1 MNLFT
6 KTPIFI
12 TIIFLIIINN
22 IDKIQ
27 AQIIYDDVVPFV
39 QFHFTVKLKEYNN
52 QMAQEKILDYS
63 SKKFKKPPQVIL
75 GIGFYNNIWNPTNK
89 NILFELTSSE
99 VTNKKCTIKL
109 ISDNQ
114 SSYLYGI
121 SANVFIIDT
130 SQFPFIQVFNQS
142 KTNIQF
148 NTDYQ
153 FSETRTYSSDLQGKK
168 NAIVIVRGW
177 KSSIKASENKSFSL
191 NVFITKVDETSYK
204 INFVSNKSSIQ
215 INDVYYTIIEHVE
228 NPPGIYGVISNYDQ
242 SYKAPTSEKC
252 FKDIYCNK
260 ESRYFIVNFKVVNMQ
275 LSNQQSDYV
284 KFFTS
289 INQFEF
295 ETVQDGQD
303 PRIFLQKFQFMQDT
317 IQYSYSIWDKT
328 VCYGSTSSSIFF
340 YRKTC
345 SNSQYID
352 ASGTTCTPNC
362 NIVNTEN
369 IQMCLDCLSGQYY
382 LKDKQICQ
390 QQKPMGY
397 ACTLTGSFYQCQDCK
412 IDNCNE
418 CIQKNSISCDKYSDD
433 RIYQNQDCHFSCS
446 KCYIPNKD
454 YGCQECS
461 SNTRQLQK
469 MTGSCSCKT
478 GYKEVGVAECQ
489 DQSALEP
496 NIEIQNANN
505 KLIQILFLAYL
516 PQLFLNMH
524 PYVDYFI
531 IQMQQLGNLYF
542 INQNTTTTPNKSFI
556 VLNYFNIYSGSASAE
571 DTNIE
576 NVPFV
581 FFKSQILLKKYGDRS
596 IKQEQ
601 LVDYSSKNFKSA
613 PIVILGIGYYNNKW
627 NPEKQILFNLNSSF
641 VTKTNCTIQ
650 LISDNNS
657 SYLYGIQANL
667 LAIDITQFPF
677 VNIKSQTQINIKFD
691 SKYQFIEKRKY
702 SPELQGKKNAIVVIN
717 GWKSSPFNSQN
728 QKFSLNVFVTIID
741 DQNYTITI
749 STSQHSQTIVDVYYT
764 IIEYVTDPPS
774 MYGVTANY
782 EENYKANTT
791 KECFYSYQQCNN
803 KDRFFP
809 VQFDVVKMKISQA
822 QEQDKFFAS
831 INQFDFE
838 TKQLVDIEG
847 TDPRIQLVN
856 LKYQES
862 RCYCGNGFF
871 GTNCKQSCN
880 HSCILCQDNLSC
892 DKYSDERIYKNQDC
906 HFSCSKCYIPS
917 KTYGCEQCGSNT
929 RELQKITGTCIC
941 KTGFREIG
949 EAECKDEK
957 FLEPNKEVQN
967 TNNKIIQ
974 ALFFINLPQLFIN
987 IHPYGDFF
995 LFQMQQLGNFYFQNQ
1010 NSTTSPFKSF
1020 TILNFFNIY
1029 YQKPQAQDKTTE
1041 IVFGIAFKS
1050 NVDKTSSQ
1058 NLLLLTII
1066 LILFALFS
1074 IITLPQTQ
1082 TIDYSSKQFKNP
1094 PLVIVGIGFYNNK
1107 FDPKDKQI
1115 LFELTSSSITNS
1127 QCDIQL
1133 ISDAA
1138 TSYLTGIQA
1147 NVLVIDKSQFP
1158 FVNVIYQKQQNINFD
1173 NNYQFQ
1179 EKRQYSLNLQGN
1191 KSAIVIIRGWKS
1203 SSKTSSNSSFSLHV
1217 FVQNIDDQNYT
1228 ITITTSKSSLT
1239 IIDVYYT
1246 IIEYQT
1252 NPTSQ
1257 YGIISNYDQ
1266 SYQSPTKQTCF
1277 SSKSCKNEKRYFPV
1291 NFKVVNIQK
1300 ISSPYYNFFISINQ
1314 FQFTTENYE
1323 TDPRLELTKQQI
1335 NKDTIN
1341 YSYHTWDDSICT
1353 GSTTSSLF
1361 FYRKVCQNNQY
1372 FNIIANTCIS
1382 SCQITNPQN
1391 NQLCLDC
1398 SSGQYFLQ
1406 DKQICQ
1412 SKKPAGYICS
1422 QINSFYTCQN
1432 CKIDNCQECQDV
1444 GSSQFNCV
1452 QCLSQYYLYK
1462 NQCSIKQPD
1471 NTNCNDKFICS
1482 ACNDTNCLK
1491 CILNSSN
1498 DQQCLDCPSG
1508 QYFLQDKQTCQSEK
1522 PAGYICSQISLFQ
1535 TCQNCKID
1543 NCQECQDAGFFGIDC
1558 KQSCI
1563 QSCILC
1569 QDSLSCDKY
1578 SDERIYQKE
1587 DCHFSCQKCYIPNKD
1602 YACQECSSETRE
1614 LEQMTGSCFCKA
1626 GYTDIGIAEC
1636 QDNKALKPNDNFSST
1651 SSQIVQVLFIAYLP
1665 QLLIN
1670 IHPYADYFI
1679 FQMQSLGNL
1688 YFVNQNSTII
1698 PFKSFTVI
1706 NFLNIYYKSSEVG
1719 SSVYEQVFGI
1729 KYKLIIDKIVSYNL
1743 LIVAIVLILFT
1754 LFSIVVFLFRS
1765 KITSTF
1771 IINTFLWNSQLKLI
1785 RIFSNYFLINLFL
1798 NLSNFSE
1805 MESLSFILLGILG
1818 SIYLLN
1824 LVICFQKSRHI
1835 NQQMFKFLYDNL
1847 NTNNIFNRY
1856 FWIIIE
1862 IKKIVCVI
1870 CLSLAPMQIYYYLF
1884 LSISFLFGLVLIKFK
1899 PHLNQIRDLVFL
1911 IISELFVFC
1920 LTIFPLL
1927 MEKINDYSI
1936 ICSLTNTANIISII
1950 YSIFQLIITAEY
1962 ILRRF
1967 IQYRRQKS
1975 KLLSSQNF
1983 CRPFVVDMALEI
1995 NIEKLDDIL
2004 NYSRLTSTQ
2013 FKNKSPSR
2021 SRNKLQSNI
2030 Y

>member
-1 MNLFT
+1 CVSCDQSIQKLAFYEGKCYTQNFPPDNTFCDWNRLACT
-6 KTPIFI
+6 KC
-12 TIIFLIIINN
+12 N
-22 IDKIQ
+22 D
-27 AQIIYDDVVPFV
+27 
-39 QFHFTVKLKEYNN
+39 
-52 QMAQEKILDYS
+52 S
-63 SKKFKKPPQVIL
+63 SCLSCSDPSKPPQV
-75 GIGFYNNIWNPTNK
+75 
-89 NILFELTSSE
+89 
-99 VTNKKCTIKL
+99 
-109 ISDNQ
+109 
-114 SSYLYGI
+114 
-121 SANVFIIDT
+121 
-130 SQFPFIQVFNQS
+130 
-142 KTNIQF
+142 
-148 NTDYQ
+148 
-153 FSETRTYSSDLQGKK
+153 YSS
-168 NAIVIVRGW
+168 
-177 KSSIKASENKSFSL
+177 
-191 NVFITKVDETSYK
+191 
-204 INFVSNKSSIQ
+204 
-215 INDVYYTIIEHVE
+215 
-228 NPPGIYGVISNYDQ
+228 
-242 SYKAPTSEKC
+242 
-252 FKDIYCNK
+252 
-260 ESRYFIVNFKVVNMQ
+260 
-275 LSNQQSDYV
+275 
-284 KFFTS
+284 
-289 INQFEF
+289 
-295 ETVQDGQD
+295 
-303 PRIFLQKFQFMQDT
+303 
-317 IQYSYSIWDKT
+317 
-328 VCYGSTSSSIFF
+328 
-340 YRKTC
+340 
-345 SNSQYID
+345 
-352 ASGTTCTPNC
+352 
-362 NIVNTEN
+362 
-369 IQMCLDCLSGQYY
+369 CLSCS
-382 LKDKQICQ
+382 DPT
-390 QQKPMGY
+390 KP
-397 ACTLTGSFYQCQDCK
+397 
-412 IDNCNE
+412 
-418 CIQKNSISCDKYSDD
+418 
-433 RIYQNQDCHFSCS
+433 
-446 KCYIPNKD
+446 P
-454 YGCQECS
+454 QEC
-461 SNTRQLQK
+461 L
-469 MTGSCSCKT
+469 SC
-478 GYKEVGVAECQ
+478 
-489 DQSALEP
+489 
-496 NIEIQNANN
+496 I
-505 KLIQILFLAYL
+505 F
-516 PQLFLNMH
+516 
-524 PYVDYFI
+524 
-531 IQMQQLGNLYF
+531 
-542 INQNTTTTPNKSFI
+542 
-556 VLNYFNIYSGSASAE
+556 
-571 DTNIE
+571 
-576 NVPFV
+576 
-581 FFKSQILLKKYGDRS
+581 
-596 IKQEQ
+596 
-601 LVDYSSKNFKSA
+601 
-613 PIVILGIGYYNNKW
+613 
-627 NPEKQILFNLNSSF
+627 
-641 VTKTNCTIQ
+641 
-650 LISDNNS
+650 
-657 SYLYGIQANL
+657 
-667 LAIDITQFPF
+667 
-677 VNIKSQTQINIKFD
+677 SQTQILYLGKCFTESLPPSKAFCDWKKINTFCDWNKLICTKCYD
-691 SKYQFIEKRKY
+691 SSCLSCSDPSKPPQLCTLCYANQILY
-702 SPELQGKKNAIVVIN
+702 QGKCYSQN
-717 GWKSSPFNSQN
+717 SSPSNTFCDWNKLQCFQCTDSNCLSCNINCFFCSDPNQKPSLCLTCDASQKQAIYEGKCYTLNSPPNNTFCDWNKLTCTKCSDSSCFSCSDPSKPPQVCLKLCLSCDQSNQKLAIYEGKCYTQNSPPNNTFCDWNKLACTKCNDSSCLSCSDPYKPPQVCLQYRKCLTCSDPSQTSSECLKCDAQQKQILYQGKCYTKDSPPNNTFCDWNNLKCSQCSDTSCLICTCSEPNSQPQKCLTCQVN
-728 QKFSLNVFVTIID
+728 QILYKDKCFTKDS
-741 DQNYTITI
+741 
-749 STSQHSQTIVDVYYT
+749 
-764 IIEYVTDPPS
+764 PPS
-774 MYGVTANY
+774 NTPPSNTYCDWINFNCTQC
-782 EENYKANTT
+782 ENVNCLTCSDPNLT
-791 KECFYSYQQCNN
+791 PSYCL
-803 KDRFFP
+803 
-809 VQFDVVKMKISQA
+809 SC
-822 QEQDKFFAS
+822 QDKEILYKGQCYKENNPPSNAYCDWS
-831 INQFDFE
+831 KLECLPCKDINCLTCSNPNQIE
-838 TKQLVDIEG
+838 QYCLSCPKQQPYLFLG
-847 TDPRIQLVN
+847 
-856 LKYQES
+856 

-1522 PAGYICSQISLFQ
+1522 PAGYICSQINNPPNNAYCDWVNLKCQQCDDINCLICSDPNIYPQQCSQCQSNYILYNNKCYAKDNPPNNAYCDWVNLKCQQCDDINCLICSDPNIYPQKCLKCQSNQILYNNVCYTQTNPPNNTYCDWENLECFQCKDIDCLTCSNPNLNLQQCLSCQTNQILYDGKCYTKSNPPNNTYCDWINFKCLPCKDKSCQ
-1535 TCQNCKID
+1535 TCSDPNQQEQYCLS
-1543 NCQECQDAGFFGIDC
+1543 CQKESPYLFYGKCYCGKGFFGIDC

-1651 SSQIVQVLFIAYLP
+1651 SSQI
-1665 QLLIN
+1665 
-1670 IHPYADYFI
+1670 
-1679 FQMQSLGNL
+1679 L
-1688 YFVNQNSTII
+1688 YFYLDQKLLLHLLSTLFFGTLNQN
-1698 PFKSFTVI
+1698 
-1706 NFLNIYYKSSEVG
+1706 
-1719 SSVYEQVFGI
+1719 
-1729 KYKLIIDKIVSYNL
+1729 
-1743 LIVAIVLILFT
+1743 
-1754 LFSIVVFLFRS
+1754 
-1765 KITSTF
+1765 
-1771 IINTFLWNSQLKLI
+1771 
-1785 RIFSNYFLINLFL
+1785 
-1798 NLSNFSE
+1798 
-1805 MESLSFILLGILG
+1805 
-1818 SIYLLN
+1818 
-1824 LVICFQKSRHI
+1824 
-1835 NQQMFKFLYDNL
+1835 
-1847 NTNNIFNRY
+1847 
-1856 FWIIIE
+1856 
-1862 IKKIVCVI
+1862 
-1870 CLSLAPMQIYYYLF
+1870 
-1884 LSISFLFGLVLIKFK
+1884 
-1899 PHLNQIRDLVFL
+1899 
-1911 IISELFVFC
+1911 
-1920 LTIFPLL
+1920 
-1927 MEKINDYSI
+1927 
-1936 ICSLTNTANIISII
+1936 
-1950 YSIFQLIITAEY
+1950 
-1962 ILRRF
+1962 
-1967 IQYRRQKS
+1967 
-1975 KLLSSQNF
+1975 
-1983 CRPFVVDMALEI
+1983 
-1995 NIEKLDDIL
+1995 
-2004 NYSRLTSTQ
+2004 
-2013 FKNKSPSR
+2013 
-2021 SRNKLQSNI
+2021 
-2030 Y
+2030 